1 MGYVHSQSVQPKC
14 FPHFDGAMEVD
25 PCRMGGVVRGFGM
38 KSPLLLLLPLVLLP
52 LSMWAEDQSLP
63 KSGVAKK
70 EKKEQPD
77 FVRFKET
84 ETSAQLETAI
94 KSYTNPDGV
103 TVDMVGVVHIADAS
117 YYEKLNEELAKFEI
131 VLYELV
137 GDPSALQKQKGAV
150 ESENANPL
158 RGMQK
163 LVGSLLKLSF
173 QLDHIDY
180 TRSNFTHADMSV
192 AEFREE
198 QKARGENLMSLLGR
212 AMKLQTNDNGGLT
225 EKDLNIDLPQLL
237 AMLNG
242 SEAGADSL
250 KILMAK
256 VFDQAEGLI
265 AEFEGDDEAN
275 ATVLLTGRNK
285 FIMAKLTEAMSK
297 GKKRIA
303 IFYGAGHLPG
313 LDGSLREMKFTQTAE
328 RWISAWTMKTAKK
341 P

>member
-1 MGYVHSQSVQPKC
+1 
-14 FPHFDGAMEVD
+14 
-25 PCRMGGVVRGFGM
+25 M
-38 KSPLLLLLPLVLLP
+38 KSSLLLLLPIVLLP
-52 LSMWAEDQSLP
+52 WSLSAEDQTLP
-63 KSGVAKK
+63 KTGAVKK
-70 EKKEQPD
+70 EKKELPD

-94 KSYTNPDGV
+94 KSYTNTDGV

-117 YYEKLNEELAKFEI
+117 YYEKLNEELAKFDV

-137 GDPSALQKQKGAV
+137 GDPSALQKQKGAS
-150 ESENANPL
+150 ESGTANPL

-163 LVGSLLKLSF
+163 LVGSLVKLSF

-180 TRSNFTHADMSV
+180 TKSNFVHADMS
-192 AEFREE
+192 ATEFRDE
-198 QKARGENLMSLLGR
+198 QKAKGENLMSLLGR
-212 AMKLQTNDNGGLT
+212 AMKMQQDGIAGID
-225 EKDLNIDLPQLL
+225 EKDMNIDLPQLL

-242 SEAGADSL
+242 SEAGADGL

-265 AEFEGDDEAN
+265 ADFEGDGEDN
-275 ATVLLTGRNK
+275 GTVLLTGRNK
-285 FIMAKLTEAMSK
+285 VIVAKLAETMAKGT
-297 GKKRIA
+297 KRIA

-313 LDGSLREMKFTQTAE
+313 LEGLLQEMKFTQTKE
-328 RWISAWTMKTAKK
+328 RWIPAWTMKPIKK